1 MNLVPF
7 HFTTAAHDCFQA
19 GKNSLF
25 ALFALFAQRY
35 GVTAKDAQDHSFKLR
50 GSSFIPS
57 MLRKTLPVASVAR
70 AFPQAFPERT

>member
-1 MNLVPF
+1 MVPF

-25 ALFALFAQRY
+25 ALFAQRY
-35 GVTAKDAQDHSFKLR
+35 DVTAKDAQDHSFKLR